1 MIVRFLMI
9 LPTLFPPKH
18 ARAKA
23 GQEAIGPCLLDLL
36 QRSSG
41 GRYLASETALARRDL
56 VASKYAPEDEQVAG
70 SRRAAEGDFGVLA
83 GLAVAMAG
91 NATRLR
97 VCRTYF
103 V

>member
-1 MIVRFLMI
+1 MI
-9 LPTLFPPKH
+9 LPTSFPPKH

-56 VASKYAPEDEQVAG
+56 VTSKDAPGRQVAG

-97 VCRTYF
+97 VCRRYF